1 MKEREKSNER
11 KSIMIGHHNQNEIHN
26 KIKKIDENTN
36 EFTNHANKYPKCLLI
51 IPMVSLFET

>member
-26 KIKKIDENTN
+26 KIKKIDEKKFFLQKKTK
-36 EFTNHANKYPKCLLI
+36 HL
-51 IPMVSLFET
+51 